1 MIYLVKSVK
10 IVEGVIMAD
19 INEQTLK
26 KYLNTSIE
34 IFDEKKLQKT
44 AGNSAYKIKTLVEG
58 FEGSAT
64 RLVKDMERN
73 LEKKD
78 FDKIKTN
85 CNDLILISGDV
96 GGNRL
101 LLAVDNIKKSTVA
114 KDSSTIANL
123 IIIIYAE
130 IEKLG
135 GELREFLEASS

>member
-1 MIYLVKSVK
+1 
-10 IVEGVIMAD
+10 MAD